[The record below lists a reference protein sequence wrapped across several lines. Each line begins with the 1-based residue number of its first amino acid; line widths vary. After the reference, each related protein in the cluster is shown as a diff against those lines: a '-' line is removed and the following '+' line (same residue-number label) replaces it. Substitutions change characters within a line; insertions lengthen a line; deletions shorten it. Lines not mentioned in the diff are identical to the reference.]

1 MCKQSFLSN
10 KPLHISFILVLI
22 LPLLSELTAFIQKT
36 KLIKNDNTVIGN
48 LDSIF
53 HPKNNIQKAFF
64 KPNSSGRLIWRVKDK
79 NSRGRSH
86 FVSTEEDH
94 DVLSDEDKSEPW
106 VLRAMTL
113 KNLDHTTEPQLLS
126 DFLLELGACSIAITD
141 HDRGTPLERPI
152 FNEPDQND
160 IDTAAIVWEDAA
172 VGMNVWPRCDVTAH
186 FPASIDLAEVADAV
200 RYTFGMPTTPRYEV
214 DEIPDLDWVKHVQ
227 SSWKPFVCG
236 QGARTFIL
244 KFPWHGDEDAKE
256 ALLLHNSQHQLGK
269 GEEKSSDPNDYLG
282 INLEG
287 GIAFGTG
294 EHPTTQLCLGWISD
308 LFVDNDVKMFLDY
321 GAGSG
326 VLGIAACLCS
336 EEVRSIGV
344 EIDADAIRIANA
356 NSKRNNANMQSF
368 LPGKLDEDIESASV
382 IMKARAR
389 TDEKSLPN
397 DLDGAIYDACAAN
410 ILAGPLIG
418 LVEGIASMIKPG
430 GKLGLSGILK
440 YQANDVVE
448 AYSNFFDDVQVA
460 KELEGWVLITGTRK
474 IS

>member
-160 IDTAAIVWEDAA
+160 IDNAAIVWEDAA

-287 GIAFGTG
+287 GIAFGPG

-308 LFVDNDVKMFLDY
+308 LFVDNDVKW
-321 GAGSG
+321 
-326 VLGIAACLCS
+326 
-336 EEVRSIGV
+336 
-344 EIDADAIRIANA
+344 
-356 NSKRNNANMQSF
+356 
-368 LPGKLDEDIESASV
+368 
-382 IMKARAR
+382 
-389 TDEKSLPN
+389 
-397 DLDGAIYDACAAN
+397 
-410 ILAGPLIG
+410 
-418 LVEGIASMIKPG
+418 
-430 GKLGLSGILK
+430 LK
-440 YQANDVVE
+440 
-448 AYSNFFDDVQVA
+448 
-460 KELEGWVLITGTRK
+460 
-474 IS
+474 